1 MNVEKLNFRFNID
14 ELRDYHSSLRQNY
27 QDYIWSQ
34 RNFNTLQ
41 TKDDYT
47 VNRVASC
54 INNYGWAITTEVL
67 DENIKSNPPWPE
79 VLREFSY
86 AEKELAPER
95 ITPLAFGVINRLLKK
110 IPYARR
116 VIMSVFPP
124 GSATIPHSDQDFLLR
139 IHVPIYTNKNVK
151 WLTDEGYAQMH
162 EVGNAYLCDT
172 RIMHAAYNDDKKEDR
187 VHLIFAIEDKYINDI
202 KSVTGIL

>member
-1 MNVEKLNFRFNID
+1 MNVEKLNFKFNID
-14 ELRDYHSSLRQNY
+14 ELRDYYSSLQQDY
-27 QDYIWSQ
+27 QDYIW
-34 RNFNTLQ
+34 RVKTL
-41 TKDDYT
+41 TDKDEYT
-47 VNRVASC
+47 AKRVASA
-54 INNYGWAITTEVL
+54 IDNYGWAITTEVL

-79 VLREFSY
+79 VLSEFSY
-86 AEKELAPER
+86 AEKELKTER
-95 ITPLAFGVINRLLKK
+95 ITPLAFGVIDRLLKK
-110 IPYARR
+110 IPYAHH

-151 WLTDEGYAQMH
+151 WLTDEGYSQMH
-162 EVGNAYLCDT
+162 EVGYAYLCDT
-172 RIMHAAYNDDKKEDR
+172 RIMHAAYNDDSKEDR